1 MYQLLLIF
9 VGGGLGSLCRYFV
22 SKYLHKLQPL
32 LPFGT
37 LAANVLSC
45 FIVGFIS
52 QSLLYLPL
60 PAKSVT
66 TLRSFVLIGFCGGFS
81 TFSTFANENI
91 TFLQAQQ
98 PFSALL
104 YTVCSVVACLVAVWL
119 GAKVGMFICK

>member
-1 MYQLLLIF
+1 MYQLLFIF

-22 SKYLHKLQPL
+22 SKSLNHLQPL

-37 LAANVLSC
+37 LTANLLSC

-60 PAKSVT
+60 PTQFATS
-66 TLRSFVLIGFCGGFS
+66 LRSLVLIGFCGGFS
-81 TFSTFANENI
+81 TFSTFANENFS
-91 TFLQAQQ
+91 FLQAHQ

-104 YTVCSVVACLVAVWL
+104 YTVCSVVVCLVAVWL
-119 GAKVGMFICK
+119 GAKVGIFMCK